1 MGQSMLGWKAD
12 DFFVAVKQHLDSI
25 RPGSFGE
32 LCMVFGRAAA
42 HVMHVF
48 ERLNNDQL
56 SQVLE
61 NIHRI
66 SGVVSREVQHLDI
79 DRFHETLKVIKK
91 MTGIAVKELEQFN
104 VDHIRDTFKS
114 FQHTTDVATR
124 KLAQVNVNR
133 LHDTL
138 NVTQRMAENITLA
151 VQTVPS
157 VLSMFVLILLF
168 VGFMIALGAFTFI
181 RVLRNLDKRAN
192 KMSKDMQALSA
203 TSITQGNLNH
213 QRQFAESVY
222 KFIQFRDRLGDL
234 ASNQHHIESAVREDH
249 QYIVYQPSSDWHPTF
264 FAKATEGWSQDFFD
278 ECKEELLLKRVRL
291 FNNPEA
297 FAAYIRDLNGLD
309 TRSAIHILFPS
320 THTYD
325 FPITLHIP
333 ETAQPVKIVGQTDCS
348 GQPYC
353 RACIIGVDSSDVV
366 DVGLLLEH
374 EAPDHKPSRS
384 VDTKIYPVLWLMI
397 VVLWL
402 GDRLGESI
410 EVAQDITLIAW
421 DYLRGVC

>member
-1 MGQSMLGWKAD
+1 MLGWKAD

-104 VDHIRDTFKS
+104 VDHTRETFKS

-138 NVTQRMAENITLA
+138 KAAQRMAENITLA
-151 VQTVPS
+151 VQTVPN

-168 VGFMIALGAFTFI
+168 VGFVIALGTMAFI
-181 RVLRNLDKRAN
+181 RTLRNLDKRAD
-192 KMSKDMQALSA
+192 KISKDMQALST
-203 TSITQGNLNH
+203 TSTIQGNLNH

-234 ASNQHHIESAVREDH
+234 APDDRPIQSAGQDD
-249 QYIVYQPSSDWHPTF
+249 QYIVYHPSSDWHATF

-291 FNNPEA
+291 FI
-297 FAAYIRDLNGLD
+297 FSTTLKHLQHTSVTSMD
-309 TRSAIHILFPS
+309 SIL
-320 THTYD
+320 
-325 FPITLHIP
+325 
-333 ETAQPVKIVGQTDCS
+333 AQPYTSCFR
-348 GQPYC
+348 QPT
-353 RACIIGVDSSDVV
+353 RTTSP
-366 DVGLLLEH
+366 LLC
-374 EAPDHKPSRS
+374 
-384 VDTKIYPVLWLMI
+384 T
-397 VVLWL
+397 
-402 GDRLGESI
+402 
-410 EVAQDITLIAW
+410 
-421 DYLRGVC
+421 YLRQLGQ

>member
-1 MGQSMLGWKAD
+1 MALPVHIVTLIATMGQSMLGWKAD

-42 HVMHVF
+42 HVMHIF

-56 SQVLE
+56 SQVLG

-66 SGVVSREVQHLDI
+66 SDVVSREVQHLDI
-79 DRFHETLKVIKK
+79 ERFHETLKVIKK
-91 MTGIAVKELEQFN
+91 MTGIVMKELEQFDVN
-104 VDHIRDTFKS
+104 HIRDTFKS

-138 NVTQRMAENITLA
+138 KAAQRMAENITLA
-151 VQTVPS
+151 VQTVPN
-157 VLSMFVLILLF
+157 VLSMFVLILIF
-168 VGFMIALGAFTFI
+168 VGFVIALGTMAFMRT
-181 RVLRNLDKRAN
+181 LRNLDQRAD
-192 KMSKDMQALSA
+192 KTSKDMQTLST
-203 TSITQGNLNH
+203 TSTIQGNLNH
-213 QRQFAESVY
+213 QPPDDRP
-222 KFIQFRDRLGDL
+222 IQ
-234 ASNQHHIESAVREDH
+234 SAGQDD
-249 QYIVYQPSSDWHPTF
+249 QYIVYHLSSDWHASF

-297 FAAYIRDLNGLD
+297 FAAYIRDLNGPD
-309 TRSAIHILFPS
+309 IRSAIHVLFPS
-320 THTYD
+320 THTYN

-333 ETAQPVKIVGQTDCS
+333 EAAQRVKIVGQTDNS

-353 RACIIGVDSSDVV
+353 RACIIGVDPSDMV
-366 DVGLLLEH
+366 DVGLLLEY

-384 VDTKIYPVLWLMI
+384 VDTKVYPVLWLVI

-402 GDRLGESI
+402 GDKLGDLI
-410 EVAQDITLIAW
+410 GLAKDITLIAW
-421 DYLRGVC
+421 DCMRGVC

>member
-104 VDHIRDTFKS
+104 VDHIRDTFKP

-138 NVTQRMAENITLA
+138 KAAQRMAENITLA
-151 VQTVPS
+151 VQTVPN

-168 VGFMIALGAFTFI
+168 VGFVIALGTMAFI
-181 RVLRNLDKRAN
+181 RTLRNLDKRAD
-192 KMSKDMQALSA
+192 KISKDMQALST
-203 TSITQGNLNH
+203 TSTIQGNLNH

-234 ASNQHHIESAVREDH
+234 APDDRPIQSAGQDD
-249 QYIVYQPSSDWHPTF
+249 QYIVYHPSSDWHATF
-264 FAKATEGWSQDFFD
+264 FAQATEGWSQDFFD

-297 FAAYIRDLNGLD
+297 FAAYIRDLDGLD

-333 ETAQPVKIVGQTDCS
+333 ETARPVKIVGQTDCS

-410 EVAQDITLIAW
+410 EVAQDIALIAW

>member
-1 MGQSMLGWKAD
+1 LCLFCQK
-12 DFFVAVKQHLDSI
+12 DS
-25 RPGSFGE
+25 R
-32 LCMVFGRAAA
+32 
-42 HVMHVF
+42 
-48 ERLNNDQL
+48 QL

-168 VGFMIALGAFTFI
+168 IGFIIALGAFTFI

-192 KMSKDMQALSA
+192 KISKDMQALSV

-249 QYIVYQPSSDWHPTF
+249 QYIVYHPSSDWHATF

-353 RACIIGVDSSDVV
+353 RACIIGVNSSDVV